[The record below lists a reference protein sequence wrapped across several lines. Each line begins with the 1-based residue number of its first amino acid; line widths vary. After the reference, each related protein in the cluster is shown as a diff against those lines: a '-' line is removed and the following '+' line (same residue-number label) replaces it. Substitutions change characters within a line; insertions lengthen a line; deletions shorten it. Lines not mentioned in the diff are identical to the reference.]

1 MSALLVFHVFAGSAA
16 LVSAGA
22 ALVLKK
28 GGQLHRRA
36 GRAFFYSMVV
46 IFLTAV
52 VMAMQTSNTFL
63 FLVALFSFYLA
74 FSGWRFARNQSGE
87 PQWMDW
93 LAVIIM
99 VSSGLL
105 MWFLAFQDF
114 PQFNDTSVTLSVF
127 GFIAL
132 VLGFADARCHRD
144 RAATGN
150 IRIAKHLTNML
161 GGTIAVMTAVLVV
174 NVSLTPPW
182 LGWILPTILMLP
194 VIIWWSRKVK
204 A

>member
-1 MSALLVFHVFAGSAA
+1 MSALLVFHVFAGSVA

-99 VSSGLL
+99 MSSGLL
-105 MWFLAFQDF
+105 MWL
-114 PQFNDTSVTLSVF
+114 
-127 GFIAL
+127 
-132 VLGFADARCHRD
+132 
-144 RAATGN
+144 
-150 IRIAKHLTNML
+150 
-161 GGTIAVMTAVLVV
+161 
-174 NVSLTPPW
+174 
-182 LGWILPTILMLP
+182 
-194 VIIWWSRKVK
+194 
-204 A
+204 